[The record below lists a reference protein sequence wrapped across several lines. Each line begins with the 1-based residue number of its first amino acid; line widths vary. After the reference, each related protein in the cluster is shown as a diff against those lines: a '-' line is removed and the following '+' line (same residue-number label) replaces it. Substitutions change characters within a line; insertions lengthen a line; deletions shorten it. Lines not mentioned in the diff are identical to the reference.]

1 MVQPYISL
9 PSAKQHREMT
19 KSALSRE
26 SEPRR
31 IIFKIYIF
39 SFTLCSIFILEL
51 VLPERNKQNATKE
64 YRETR

>member
-9 PSAKQHREMT
+9 PCAKQQREMT

-26 SEPRR
+26 REPRR

-51 VLPERNKQNATKE
+51 VLTERNKQNATKE